1 MRLIA
6 TAALDGKPLDCEP
19 VFMQRHILIF
29 GMGYTA
35 TRLADRLRAD
45 GWLVTGT
52 RRMSA
57 GDAVAFDDEAGVLTA
72 LDNATHILSSVPPM
86 GEGGDPVLQKYG
98 AAIAASAV
106 SWTGYLSSTGVYGDT
121 GGAWVDESAPMG
133 EGRRTARAQADLAW
147 QALRNDV
154 RVFRLPGIYGPG
166 RSALERVTDGKAHR
180 IDMPGQIF
188 SRVHVDDIVDAV
200 RASFDGPAG
209 VYNIA
214 DDAPASQNTVI
225 EYACDLLQLEW
236 PPLLSIEAA
245 GLSPMARGF
254 YAENRR
260 VANGKAKRLLNW
272 QPRYAHYR
280 LGLGAC
286 IATIRPSTAK
296 ALPTSASVDQT

>member
-1 MRLIA
+1 MHLFA

-35 TRLADRLRAD
+35 TRLADWLRAD

-52 RRMSA
+52 RRMSG
-57 GDAVAFDDEAGVLTA
+57 GDAVAFDDEAAVLTA
-72 LDNATHILSSVPPM
+72 LNNATHILSSVPPM

-121 GGAWVDESAPMG
+121 GGAWVDESAPVG

-200 RASFDGPAG
+200 CATFDGPAG

-214 DDAPASQNTVI
+214 DDAPASQNDVI

-236 PPLLSIEAA
+236 PPLLSIDAA
-245 GLSPMARGF
+245 GLSPMAHGF

-272 QPRYAHYR
+272 QPRYPHYR
-280 LGLGAC
+280 SGLGAC
-286 IATIRPSTAK
+286 IATIRPSIAN
-296 ALPTSASVDQT
+296 ALPASASVDQT